1 MMLYTFM
8 ISSWSFYNISPF
20 AENLNDLDSSARIEK
35 KAVSIE
41 NSHYL
46 HSFLFLIPRTQPT

>member
-1 MMLYTFM
+1 M